1 MDCNLSLSC
10 VSGLVALQ
18 KHEINVEAYFA
29 SEIDENAI
37 TVSKSNHGGNI
48 QYIGDIT
55 KITSEIIQKILPL
68 HLVMG
73 GSPCS
78 DLSKVN
84 PNRKGLTGK

>member
-1 MDCNLSLSC
+1 M
-10 VSGLVALQ
+10 VALQ
-18 KHEINVEAYFA
+18 KLEINVEAYFA

-37 TVSKSNHGGNI
+37 TVSKSNHGENI

-55 KITSEIIQKILPL
+55 KITSETIKRILPI

-84 PNRKGLTGK
+84 PIRKGLTGK